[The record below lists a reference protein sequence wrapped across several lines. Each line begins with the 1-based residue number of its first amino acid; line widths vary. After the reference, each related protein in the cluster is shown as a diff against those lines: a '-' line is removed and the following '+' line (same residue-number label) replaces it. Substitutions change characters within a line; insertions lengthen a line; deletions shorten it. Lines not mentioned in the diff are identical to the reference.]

1 MSSFP
6 HRGFRFGVQVSK
18 ETSAR
23 GWAELARRAEGA
35 GYDVF
40 TMPDHFTDQL
50 APIPALMAAAD
61 ATTKLR
67 IGALVF
73 DNDYK
78 HPVVLAKELATMDLL
93 SDGRVEIGLGA
104 GWMMSDY
111 EEAGIPYDSPKVRI
125 DRFIEGVAV
134 IRGAMADGPFSF
146 SGDHYNITNYNGQPK
161 PVQKRPPLLIGGG
174 GKRVLS
180 YAAREADIIGIH
192 GTMTAGVV
200 GPEALATMTAE
211 SVDEKVAIVAAAG
224 AHRLN
229 DIEMNIRTFFVKVT
243 DDRAKA
249 LEHALACKRV
259 VIEEFLNGPEISLF
273 GISDGRNVLPMQ
285 PAQDFKR
292 ALDGDQ
298 GPNTGGMGAYSPLP
312 WAPSDIIEDTHKQV
326 LAPMI
331 AEMAA
336 RGTPFVGLLY
346 AGLALT
352 DHGTRVIEFNA
363 RFGDPETQVLIPLLK
378 TPLATLLYNAAT
390 GNLKGTTLDWNDDS
404 AVTVVLAAEGYPAA
418 PKSGGVITGFSAIDD
433 VQIYHAGTSTTE
445 QGVVASGGRVLT
457 VTGIGEDLTE
467 ARNRAYRAISQ
478 IRLSGSFY
486 RTDIA
491 LNASVAEKG
500 N

>member
-1 MSSFP
+1 MKILLVGSGGRE
-6 HRGFRFGVQVSK
+6 HALGVGLQADPACTELHVAPGNPGIAQFAQCHPLAI
-18 ETSAR
+18 TDNQAIL
-23 GWAELARRAEGA
+23 ELAQ
-35 GYDVF
+35 
-40 TMPDHFTDQL
+40 QL
-50 APIPALMAAAD
+50 HVD
-61 ATTKLR
+61 
-67 IGALVF
+67 LV
-73 DNDYK
+73 
-78 HPVVLAKELATMDLL
+78 
-93 SDGRVEIGLGA
+93 
-104 GWMMSDY
+104 
-111 EEAGIPYDSPKVRI
+111 
-125 DRFIEGVAV
+125 
-134 IRGAMADGPFSF
+134 
-146 SGDHYNITNYNGQPK
+146 
-161 PVQKRPPLLIGGG
+161 
-174 GKRVLS
+174 
-180 YAAREADIIGIH
+180 
-192 GTMTAGVV
+192 VV
-200 GPEALATMTAE
+200 GPEVPL
-211 SVDEKVAIVAAAG
+211 VNGVADILRAAGIAVFGPSKAAAQLEG
-224 AHRLN
+224 SKNFAKEVMRDAGVPTAHSFTCTTQQE
-229 DIEMNIRTFFVKVT
+229 IEIALDAFDAPYVVKDDGLAAGKGVVVT
-243 DDRAKA
+243 NNRQEA
-249 LEHALACKRV
+249 LEHALVCKRV
-259 VIEEFLNGPEISLF
+259 VIEEYLDGPEVSLF
-273 GISDGRNVLPMQ
+273 GISDGTTIVPMQ

-378 TPLATLLYNAAT
+378 APLATLLYKAAT
-390 GNLKGTTLDWNDDS
+390 GDLAGTTLDWKEDS

-418 PKSGGVITGFSAIDD
+418 PKSGGVITGFSSIDN
-433 VQIYHAGTSTTE
+433 VQIYHAGTSQTE